1 MRLHPPLNQS
11 PLPMGEGVFK
21 QKLKHP
27 CHTRCLWCLPKP
39 LPDEPAMSLL
49 EENQSTDL
57 EQIIGLSRRGFI
69 SAGALCGAAMFLGGG
84 LLGRSALAAGV
95 SAANSNLLGFDS
107 INAAT
112 TDTISLPP
120 GYRSSVLISWGQP
133 LQAKGPAFDPSGKG
147 TASEQEVQ
155 FGDNNDGMSLF
166 AFPDDPNRA
175 LMAINNEYTNYRY
188 LYPHGGSPTSLEE
201 VRKALASEGVSVI
214 EIQRKGD
221 SWQFVQG
228 SPFNRR
234 IHGNTPIRL
243 SGPAAGHELLRTR
256 ADATGSRA
264 LGTFQN
270 CANGKTPWGTY
281 LTCEENFTDCFGSSD
296 AKQTFDTAQKRYGA
310 VAASKDINWHQHDP
324 RFDLALNPNELNRH
338 GWVVEIDPFDPLSTP
353 VKRTALGRFKHEN
366 AALAE
371 TGDGRAVVYMGDDE
385 RGEFIYKFIS
395 RDKIDHQNPKANRDL
410 LDHGTL
416 YVARF
421 DNGDSNPDRP
431 KGQGQWLELSHGKN
445 GIDADHGFA
454 SQADTLI
461 HARLAGSTVGA
472 TRMDRPEWIVV
483 SPKDS
488 QVYCTL
494 TNNVKR
500 GEDGQPAGGPNPRE
514 KNVYGQILRWNAH
527 KGDHGSD
534 TFDWDLFVV
543 AGNPAVH
550 GKTAKGGSANITPQN
565 MFNSPDGLGF
575 DDAGRLWILTDGDAS
590 NSGDFAG
597 MGNNQMLCA
606 DPASGEIRRFMVG
619 PIGCEVTGISFS
631 PDHKT
636 LFVGIQ
642 HPGENGGSTFPE
654 HLPNGK
660 PRSSVMAISREDG
673 GIVGA

>member
-1 MRLHPPLNQS
+1 
-11 PLPMGEGVFK
+11 
-21 QKLKHP
+21 
-27 CHTRCLWCLPKP
+27 
-39 LPDEPAMSLL
+39 MSLL

-57 EQIIGLSRRGFI
+57 EKMVGLSRRGFI
-69 SAGALCGAAMFLGGG
+69 SAGALCGAAMFLGGN
-84 LLGRSALAAGV
+84 LLSRSVLAASV
-95 SAANSNLLGFDS
+95 SAGSSKLLGFDS
-107 INAAT
+107 IPAAT
-112 TDTISLPP
+112 SDAITLPP
-120 GYRSSVLISWGQP
+120 GYKSSVLISWGQA
-133 LQAKGPAFDPSGKG
+133 LQKNGPAFDPSGNG
-147 TASEQEVQ
+147 TAEQQEVQ

-166 AFPDDPNRA
+166 EFPGEKDRA

-188 LYPHGGSPTSLEE
+188 LYPHGGTPASAEE
-201 VRKALASEGVSVI
+201 VRKAQASEGVSVI
-214 EIQRKGD
+214 EIQRKGNG
-221 SWQFVQG
+221 WQFVQG

-243 SGPAAGHELLRTR
+243 SGPAAGHELLRTQ
-256 ADATGSRA
+256 ADATGTHA

-296 AKQTFDTAQKRYGA
+296 PKQAFDAAQKRYGA

-395 RDKIDHQNPKANRDL
+395 RDRIDHQNPKANRDL

-421 DNGDSNPDRP
+421 DGGDSNPDRP
-431 KGQGQWLELSHGKN
+431 KGHGQWVELSHGKN
-445 GIDADHGFA
+445 GVDATKGFA
-454 SQADTLI
+454 NQAEVLI
-461 HARLAGSTVGA
+461 HARMAASAVGA

-483 SPKDS
+483 SPKDG

-500 GEDGQPAGGPNPRE
+500 GEDGQPVGGPNPRE

-527 KGDHGSD
+527 KGDHGAD

-550 GKTAKGGSANITPQN
+550 GQQAKGGSANITAQN

-575 DDAGRLWILTDGDAS
+575 DAAGRLWILTDGDVS
-590 NSGDFAG
+590 NAGDFAG

>member
-1 MRLHPPLNQS
+1 
-11 PLPMGEGVFK
+11 
-21 QKLKHP
+21 
-27 CHTRCLWCLPKP
+27 
-39 LPDEPAMSLL
+39 MSLL

-166 AFPDDPNRA
+166 AFADDPNRA

-188 LYPHGGSPTSLEE
+188 LYPHGGSPASAQE
-201 VRKALASEGVSVI
+201 VHKAQATEGVSVI
-214 EIQRKGD
+214 EIQRKGNG
-221 SWQFVQG
+221 WQFVQG

-234 IHGNTPIRL
+234 IHANTPIRL
-243 SGPAAGHELLRTR
+243 SGPAAGHPLLRTR
-256 ADATGSRA
+256 ADSSGTRA

-296 AKQTFDTAQKRYGA
+296 PEQAFDAAQKRYGA
-310 VAASKDINWHQHDP
+310 VVASKEINWHQHDP
-324 RFDLALNPNELNRH
+324 RFDLAVNPNELNRH

-371 TGDGRAVVYMGDDE
+371 TGDGHAVVYMGDDE
-385 RGEFIYKFIS
+385 RGEFIYRFIS

-421 DNGDSNPDRP
+421 DNGDNNPDRP
-431 KGQGQWLELSHGKN
+431 KGQGQWIELSHGKN
-445 GIDADHGFA
+445 GVDASNGFA
-454 SQADTLI
+454 NQGEVLI
-461 HARLAGSTVGA
+461 HARMAASTVGA

-483 SPKDS
+483 SPKDG

-494 TNNVKR
+494 TNNAKR
-500 GEDGQPAGGPNPRE
+500 GEDGQPVGGPNPRE
-514 KNVYGQILRWNAH
+514 KNVYGQILRWKAPN
-527 KGDHGSD
+527 GDHGAD

-550 GKTAKGGSANITPQN
+550 ASQPKGGSTNITPQN
-565 MFNSPDGLGF
+565 MFNSPDGMGF
-575 DDAGRLWILTDGDAS
+575 DDAGRLWILTDGDYS
-590 NSGDFAG
+590 NAGDFAG

-619 PIGCEVTGISFS
+619 PVGCEVTGISFS

>member
-1 MRLHPPLNQS
+1 MN
-11 PLPMGEGVFK
+11 
-21 QKLKHP
+21 
-27 CHTRCLWCLPKP
+27 
-39 LPDEPAMSLL
+39 LL
-49 EENQSTDL
+49 QEDQTTDL

-69 SAGALCGAAMFLGGG
+69 SAGALCGAAMFLGGS
-84 LLGRSALAAGV
+84 LLSRSVLADGV
-95 SAANSNLLGFDS
+95 RAASSPLLGFNS
-107 INAAT
+107 IDAAT
-112 TDTISLPP
+112 TDAITLPP
-120 GYRSSVLISWGQP
+120 GYRASVLISWGQP
-133 LQAKGPAFDPSGKG
+133 LQAGGPAFKPDGTG
-147 TASEQEVQ
+147 TAAQQEVQ
-155 FGDNNDGMSLF
+155 LGDNNDGMSLF

-188 LYPHGGSPTSLEE
+188 LYPHGGQPTSAEDAH
-201 VRKALASEGVSVI
+201 KAQASEGVSVI
-214 EIQRKGD
+214 EIQRTGD
-221 SWQFVQG
+221 RWQFVQG

-243 SGPAAGHELLRTR
+243 SGPAAGHALLRTQ
-256 ADATGSRA
+256 ADSTGTRA

-281 LTCEENFTDCFGSSD
+281 LTCEENFTDCFGSTD
-296 AKQTFDTAQKRYGA
+296 PNQTFNAAQKRYGV
-310 VAASKDINWHQHDP
+310 VAASKDINWHLHDP
-324 RFDLALNPNELNRH
+324 RFDLAYNPNELNRH
-338 GWVVEIDPFDPLSTP
+338 GWVVEIDPFDPHSTP

-371 TGDGRAVVYMGDDE
+371 TRDGHAVVYMGDDE

-421 DNGDSNPDRP
+421 DNGDSQPDRP
-431 KGQGQWLELSHGKN
+431 KGKGQWIELSHGKN
-445 GIDADHGFA
+445 GINAGSGFA
-454 SQADTLI
+454 NQAEVLI
-461 HARLAGSTVGA
+461 HARLAASAVGA

-483 SPKDS
+483 SPKDG

-500 GEDGQPAGGPNPRE
+500 GEDGQPVGGPNPRE
-514 KNVYGQILRWNAH
+514 KNVYGQILRWSEQGN
-527 KGDHGSD
+527 DHGAAH
-534 TFDWDLFVV
+534 FDWDLFVV

-550 GKTAKGGSANITPQN
+550 PKQPKGGSANITPQN
-565 MFNSPDGLGF
+565 MFNSPDGIGF
-575 DDAGRLWILTDGDAS
+575 DDAGRLWILTDGDVS
-590 NSGDFAG
+590 NTGDFAG

-606 DPASGEIRRFMVG
+606 DPNTGEIRRFMVG
-619 PIGCEVTGISFS
+619 PVGCEVTGISFA
-631 PDHKT
+631 PDQKT

-654 HLPNGK
+654 NLPNGT

>member
-1 MRLHPPLNQS
+1 MTL
-11 PLPMGEGVFK
+11 
-21 QKLKHP
+21 LKEDQ
-27 CHTRCLWCLPKP
+27 L
-39 LPDEPAMSLL
+39 
-49 EENQSTDL
+49 TDL
-57 EQIIGLSRRGFI
+57 EQIIGLSRRSFI
-69 SAGALCGAAMFLGGG
+69 GAGALCGAAMFLGGG
-84 LLGRSALAAGV
+84 LLSRSAMATGI
-95 SAANSNLLGFDS
+95 SAASSQLLGFDS
-107 INAAT
+107 IKAAT
-112 TDTISLPP
+112 TDSISLPP

-133 LQAKGPAFDPSGKG
+133 LHAAGPAFDPSGNGSAK
-147 TASEQEVQ
+147 AQEVQ

-166 AFPDDPNRA
+166 AFSDDPNRA

-188 LYPHGGSPTSLEE
+188 LYPHGGMPASLED
-201 VRKALASEGVSVI
+201 VRKAQASEGVSVI
-214 EIQRKGD
+214 EIRRTGND
-221 SWQFVQG
+221 WQFAQG

-234 IHGNTPIRL
+234 VHGNTPIRL
-243 SGPAAGHELLRTR
+243 GGPAAGHALLRTG
-256 ADATGSRA
+256 ADNSGTLA

-296 AKQTFDTAQKRYGA
+296 PKQSFDAAQKRYGA
-310 VAASKDINWHQHDP
+310 VAASKEINWHPHDP
-324 RFDLALNPNELNRH
+324 RFDLAVNPNELNRH
-338 GWVVEIDPFDPLSTP
+338 GWVVEIDPFDPHSMP

-371 TGDGRAVVYMGDDE
+371 TTDGRAVVYMGDDE
-385 RGEFIYKFIS
+385 RGEFIYRFIS
-395 RDKIDHQNPKANRDL
+395 RDRIDPKDPKANRDL

-421 DNGDSNPDRP
+421 DDGDKNPDLPR
-431 KGQGQWLELSHGKN
+431 GQGQWVELSHGKN
-445 GIDADHGFA
+445 GVDTASGFA
-454 SQADTLI
+454 NQGDVLI
-461 HARLAGSTVGA
+461 HARLAGSVVNA

-483 SPKDS
+483 SPKDG

-494 TNNVKR
+494 TNNAKR
-500 GEDGQPAGGPNPRE
+500 GEDGQPVGGPNPRE
-514 KNVYGQILRWNAH
+514 KNVYGQILRWKAH
-527 KGDHGSD
+527 NGDHGAD

-543 AGNPAVH
+543 AGNPVVH
-550 GKTAKGGSANITPQN
+550 AGQSKAGSSNITAQN

-590 NSGDFAG
+590 NAADFAG

-606 DPASGEIRRFMVG
+606 DPVSGEIRRFMVG

-631 PDHKT
+631 PDQKT

-654 HLPNGK
+654 HLPDGK

-673 GIVGA
+673 GIIGA

>member
-1 MRLHPPLNQS
+1 
-11 PLPMGEGVFK
+11 
-21 QKLKHP
+21 
-27 CHTRCLWCLPKP
+27 
-39 LPDEPAMSLL
+39 MSLL
-49 EENQSTDL
+49 EENQPTDL

-84 LLGRSALAAGV
+84 LLSRSALATGV
-95 SAANSNLLGFDS
+95 INANSSLLGFDS
-107 INAAT
+107 ISAAT
-112 TDTISLPP
+112 ADTITLPP

-133 LQAKGPAFDPSGKG
+133 LQTGGPAFDPSGNG
-147 TASEQEVQ
+147 TASAQEVQ

-166 AFPDDPNRA
+166 AFADDPNRA

-188 LYPHGGSPTSLEE
+188 LYPHGGSPASAQE
-201 VRKALASEGVSVI
+201 VHKAQATEGVSVI

-221 SWQFVQG
+221 GWQFVQG

-234 IHGNTPIRL
+234 IHANTPIRL
-243 SGPAAGHELLRTR
+243 SGPAAGHALLRTQ
-256 ADATGSRA
+256 ADSSGTRA

-281 LTCEENFTDCFGSSD
+281 LTSEENFTDCFGSSD
-296 AKQTFDTAQKRYGA
+296 PKQTFDAAQKRYGA
-310 VAASKDINWHQHDP
+310 VGASKEINWHQHDP
-324 RFDLALNPNELNRH
+324 RFDLAVNPNELNRH

-371 TGDGRAVVYMGDDE
+371 TGDGHAVVYMGDDE

-395 RDKIDHQNPKANRDL
+395 RDKINHQNPKANRDL

-421 DNGDSNPDRP
+421 DGGDNNPDRP
-431 KGQGQWLELSHGKN
+431 KGHGQWIELTHGKN
-445 GIDADHGFA
+445 GVDTGNGFA
-454 SQADTLI
+454 SQAEVLI
-461 HARLAGSTVGA
+461 HARMAASVVGA

-483 SPKDS
+483 SPKDG

-494 TNNVKR
+494 TNNAKR
-500 GEDGQPAGGPNPRE
+500 GEDGQPVGGPNPRE
-514 KNVYGQILRWNAH
+514 KNVYGQILRWKTRN
-527 KGDHGSD
+527 GDHGAD

-550 GKTAKGGSANITPQN
+550 ASQPKGGSANITPQN
-565 MFNSPDGLGF
+565 MFNSPDGMGF
-575 DDAGRLWILTDGDAS
+575 DDAGRLWILTDGDYS
-590 NSGDFAG
+590 NAGDFAG

-619 PIGCEVTGISFS
+619 PVGCEVTGISFS

-654 HLPNGK
+654 NQPNAK
-660 PRSSVMAISREDG
+660 PRSSVVAISREDG
-673 GIVGA
+673 GTVGA

>member
-1 MRLHPPLNQS
+1 
-11 PLPMGEGVFK
+11 
-21 QKLKHP
+21 
-27 CHTRCLWCLPKP
+27 
-39 LPDEPAMSLL
+39 MSLL

-188 LYPHGGSPTSLEE
+188 LYPHGGTPASAEE
-201 VRKALASEGVSVI
+201 VRKAQASEGVSVI
-214 EIQRKGD
+214 EIQRKGNG
-221 SWQFVQG
+221 WQFVQG
-228 SPFNRR
+228 SPYNRR

-243 SGPAAGHELLRTR
+243 SGPAAGHELLRTQ
-256 ADATGSRA
+256 ADATGTHA

-296 AKQTFDTAQKRYGA
+296 PKQAFDAAQKRYGA

-395 RDKIDHQNPKANRDL
+395 RDRIDHQNPKANRDL

-421 DNGDSNPDRP
+421 DGGDSNPDRP
-431 KGQGQWLELSHGKN
+431 KGHGQWVELSHGKN
-445 GIDADHGFA
+445 GVDATKGFA
-454 SQADTLI
+454 NQAEVLI
-461 HARLAGSTVGA
+461 HARMAASAVGA

-483 SPKDS
+483 SPKDG

-500 GEDGQPAGGPNPRE
+500 GEDGQPVGGPNPRE

-527 KGDHGSD
+527 KGDHGAD

-550 GKTAKGGSANITPQN
+550 GQQAKGGSANITAQN

-575 DDAGRLWILTDGDAS
+575 DAAGRLWILTDGDVS
-590 NSGDFAG
+590 NAGDFAG